1 MSRNVSRVA
10 KLFLERLLQQMED
23 LDVDERS
30 PEPPA
35 KRIKQEE
42 KDDQLFGDEKGKEIR
57 TFFDIASN

>member
-1 MSRNVSRVA
+1 
-10 KLFLERLLQQMED
+10 MED

-57 TFFDIASN
+57 NFFEIASN